1 MDDLLDSS
9 NIHTYIY
16 KYIILAGD
24 MIGRFN
30 SFIVKDLE

>member
-16 KYIILAGD
+16 KYN
-24 MIGRFN
+24 IGWGYDWTV
-30 SFIVKDLE
+30 SFIAKSS